1 MRVGRASRRKPG
13 FSATDA
19 SRESR
24 DNRTDRRVQAEG
36 ASRTPGLRK
45 SQRRS
50 GRRKLEG
57 STKGRDGGRD
67 ARRKP
72 RELADGKPETGS
84 THAARL
90 STMKA
95 PEAPASG
102 VFVFGRLPVGI
113 VAKGLCGAPWIFC
126 SGDEDR
132 RSTTVGRMPRM
143 VRAPVPRPRATKAY
157 ALRPPVMCGLDQLRE
172 SMGRP
177 CRVFWK

>member
-1 MRVGRASRRKPG
+1 MRVGRASHRKPEAQG
-13 FSATDA
+13 NQ
-19 SRESR
+19 RELGEPGGP
-24 DNRTDRRVQAEG
+24 DGPEG
-36 ASRTPGLRK
+36 T
-45 SQRRS
+45 S
-50 GRRKLEG
+50 GRRKPDAWLPEEPEEEQPAQAGG